1 MSDLFNLDSRK
12 IDAEAVGIFALIFIG
27 VDSLIVAT
35 SGLVGAAIA
44 YGLVITLLVSAR
56 GHVSGVQFN
65 PAIII
70 EPLVICQ
77 MDIANTVGYTITQLV
92 GAARGALALVLLL
105 PKVEAKAEAELDQSG
120 ELDSAGVAES

>member
-35 SGLVGAAIA
+35 SGLVGVAIA